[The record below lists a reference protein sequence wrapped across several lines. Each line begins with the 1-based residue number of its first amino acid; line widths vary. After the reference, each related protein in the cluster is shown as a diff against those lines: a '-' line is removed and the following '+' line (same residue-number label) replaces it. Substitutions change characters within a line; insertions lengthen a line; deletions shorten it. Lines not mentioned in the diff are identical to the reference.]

1 MSAAVAYF
9 SNPVNKKTKA
19 PEQYA
24 AIKMRTPGFF
34 LSLAVEHGVSAEM
47 LTIIIFLYLL
57 KHTL

>member
-9 SNPVNKKTKA
+9 SNPVNKETKA

-47 LTIIIFLYLL
+47 LTIIIYFCIY
-57 KHTL
+57 